1 MEERMKKRDI
11 PNRRPCVTTDVGE
24 GLAVTVSFHPDTGD
38 AVEVFMTG
46 RGKASD
52 NPMQDA
58 LYNMGVKASELMQMD
73 DSPEEPS
80 QAQAE

>member
-1 MEERMKKRDI
+1 MPKKDI

-24 GLAVTVSFHPDTGD
+24 GLAVTVSFHPETGE

-58 LYNMGVKASELMQMD
+58 LYNMGVKASELMQMEDASD
-73 DSPEEPS
+73 DAS
-80 QAQAE
+80 QAHAE

>member
-1 MEERMKKRDI
+1 MPKKDI

-24 GLAVTVSFHPDTGD
+24 GLAVTVSFHPKTGE

-58 LYNMGVKASELMQMD
+58 LYNMGVKASELMQMEDAPD
-73 DSPEEPS
+73 DAS
-80 QAQAE
+80 QAPAA

>member
-1 MEERMKKRDI
+1 MPKKDI
-11 PNRRPCVTTDVGE
+11 RNRRPCVTTDGGE
-24 GLAVTVSFHPDTGD
+24 GLAVTVSFHPKTGE

-58 LYNMGVKASELMQMD
+58 LYNMGVKASELMQMEDAPD
-73 DSPEEPS
+73 DAS
-80 QAQAE
+80 QAHAQ